1 MLKTSC
7 DEDQRPRARHW
18 WLVGAGRTASGQVLR
33 ARLLARYVTARVGPG
48 YGVSLHPTCGA
59 RPLARCCP
67 NMDRGC
73 VRIAAQERG
82 GNIDDTSEETGRKR
96 KHEALSH
103 EQLLQENATLRRR
116 LQKLETEREAMCNEP
131 DLNRAIKANDL
142 ELVMSLINNGF
153 RFSGANACAA
163 RPHGDTASG
172 QVLVVGWSWAHGLWP
187 GVARTASGQV
197 RNGQGRARVRRIF
210 ASHMW
215 SAASGQVLP
224 KHGAWL
230 CLHCSPGKA

>member
-1 MLKTSC
+1 M
-7 DEDQRPRARHW
+7 
-18 WLVGAGRTASGQVLR
+18 ASK
-33 ARLLARYVTARVGPG
+33 
-48 YGVSLHPTCGA
+48 SWHEKK
-59 RPLARCCP
+59 
-67 NMDRGC
+67 N
-73 VRIAAQERG
+73 
-82 GNIDDTSEETGRKR
+82 
-96 KHEALSH
+96 EALSH
-103 EQLLQENATLRRR
+103 EELLQENASLRRR
-116 LQKLETEREAMCNEP
+116 VQEVEMGREAERNEP

-215 SAASGQVLP
+215 SAASDQVLP